1 MVFSQ
6 RSLRQSQTIIQLNTL
21 FRWPQINL
29 FEYFGFQTIEN
40 FLIIYKK
47 VGKLKKKV
55 SLFSLPILNSL
66 NLRAK
71 NLLFFDAQICSF
83 IRIIWTFIPKK
94 CLIFK
99 TKKCSHFKNYFNFHE
114 KNHFWV
120 ILIALCILLWLEIL
134 VFQFQEFRKI
144 PQNQLRNFFVFFSNL
159 KL

>member
-47 VGKLKKKV
+47 VGKV

-66 NLRAK
+66 NLREK
-71 NLLFFDAQICSF
+71 YLLFLMLKYVPSF
-83 IRIIWTFIPKK
+83 ELFELSCQKNVSFSKPKNAPILK
-94 CLIFK
+94 VISIF
-99 TKKCSHFKNYFNFHE
+99 TKKKSFLGNTYCFMHFIVAWNSGFS
-114 KNHFWV
+114 
-120 ILIALCILLWLEIL
+120 
-134 VFQFQEFRKI
+134 I
-144 PQNQLRNFFVFFSNL
+144 PRI
-159 KL
+159 

>member
-1 MVFSQ
+1 MTTNK
-6 RSLRQSQTIIQLNTL
+6 SLWIFWFPNDRKFFNHLQKS
-21 FRWPQINL
+21 
-29 FEYFGFQTIEN
+29 GKIEKKS
-40 FLIIYKK
+40 LIIFIANFKFFK
-47 VGKLKKKV
+47 SSRKI
-55 SLFSLPILNSL
+55 SS
-66 NLRAK
+66 
-71 NLLFFDAQICSF
+71 FFDSQICSF
-83 IRIIWTFIPKK
+83 IRIIWTFMPKK

-144 PQNQLRNFFVFFSNL
+144 PQNQLRNFFVLFSNL

>member
-71 NLLFFDAQICSF
+71 YPLFLMPKYVPSF
-83 IRIIWTFIPKK
+83 ELFELSCQKNVSFSKPKNAPILKIIS
-94 CLIFK
+94 IF
-99 TKKCSHFKNYFNFHE
+99 TK

-144 PQNQLRNFFVFFSNL
+144 PQNQLRNFFVLFSNL